1 MGFFERSTREQVA
14 LLRRLL
20 PAAILMVVLGYQ
32 LYFVRYIHELGATY
46 HYLVEI
52 AFYGLVGPA
61 VTWGVLAWIER
72 QLRSKQRAEQR
83 AERERERRERA
94 VGDERARIAREIHE
108 GVAQNLYF
116 LGLQLDVA
124 KKLAHDHPERVEA
137 ELAELRSLLSESIAD
152 LRRLIWA
159 LRPVELEELGPIEA
173 VRRLSSDLENKVG
186 LDVDVTVE
194 GTERRFEPELEGTL
208 YRLVQ
213 ESLNNVAKHAEAERA
228 WVTFDLPDDH
238 IKAEIRDDGRGFD
251 VDAAVRNGDGLG
263 LRHVRERV
271 EARGGDFSIDSSPN
285 GTRVIAT
292 LPLNARPPREPSDD

>member
-1 MGFFERSTREQVA
+1 MSFFQRSTREQVV

-20 PAAILMVVLGYQ
+20 PAAILIVVLGYQ
-32 LYFVRYIHELGATY
+32 LYFVRHIHELGATY

-52 AFYGLVGPA
+52 AFYGLAGPA

-72 QLRSKQRAEQR
+72 QLRSKERAEER
-83 AERERERRERA
+83 AERERERREQA
-94 VGDERARIAREIHE
+94 VRDERARIAREIHE

-137 ELAELRSLLSESIAD
+137 ELAEFRSLLSESIAD

-173 VRRLSSDLENKVG
+173 VRRLSADLENKVD
-186 LDVDVTVE
+186 LDVEVSVH
-194 GTERRFEPELEGTL
+194 GSERRFDPELEGTL

-213 ESLNNVAKHAEAERA
+213 ESLNNVAKHAEAEHA
-228 WVTFDLPDDH
+228 WVTFALNDAQ
-238 IKAEIRDDGRGFD
+238 IEASIRDDGRGFD
-251 VDAAVRNGDGLG
+251 ADAAMHNGDGLG
-263 LRHVRERV
+263 LRHLRERV
-271 EARGGDFSIDSSPN
+271 ENLGGSFAINSSAD
-285 GTRVIAT
+285 GTQVAAV
-292 LPLNARPPREPSDD
+292 LPLNAGQSGEPPR